1 MRGSNRQ
8 PGAARYSA
16 VYSLVTGARTRLT
29 RHGLTC
35 NASHH
40 SLIFHAGVLR
50 KGRVT
55 RVQEPQDPA
64 PTCRSPTPRQTLGS
78 CHANGTGGPDGS
90 SEPKKSPGRRITLA
104 QAAAV
109 AGIVGAI
116 AAVVSATAAAPD
128 LPPLTSDRPLR
139 SDLLTLELQDSQIP
153 QLSWNANTWKASY
166 GIADFAVECRM
177 QENRRMGCQKGFPA
191 VYYALPNVNGGAEMG
206 QADADSTQDR
216 GVCERARYDPIS
228 LQISEGGYYCLR
240 TPTRLVG
247 LRPENLPMA
256 DEIVTVRIH
265 ATAWER

>member
-1 MRGSNRQ
+1 MQASSAKEESRVSRNPKTPPRRV
-8 PGAARYSA
+8 ARRPPVRPSA
-16 VYSLVTGARTRLT
+16 LAT
-29 RHGLTC
+29 
-35 NASHH
+35 
-40 SLIFHAGVLR
+40 
-50 KGRVT
+50 
-55 RVQEPQDPA
+55 
-64 PTCRSPTPRQTLGS
+64 QT
-78 CHANGTGGPDGS
+78 GTGGPDDS

-139 SDLLTLELQDSQIP
+139 SDLLTLELQDSPIP